1 MSRLPMLV
9 SGAKPV
15 VGHLAEF
22 YRSPEELFRRGYEE
36 HGGMFTFAM
45 PGRRAVVLLGPEH
58 GRFFFAETDRTLSI
72 RPAYPFVAR
81 LFAPDFYF
89 AAEYEEYKRQRQIV
103 LPRFQGRQ
111 LEGYVAAMD
120 QEVTEFVESLG
131 DDGEFNLTDRFA
143 PLAARI
149 AARCFL
155 GPDLASAVDQDFFPE
170 FRRFA
175 GGLAPFP
182 AGWVP
187 LPKFIRSRHARD
199 QLRVMLGAM
208 IAGRRVAPL
217 DPPDFLQ
224 AIAEAR
230 YSDDK
235 PVPDLVLVNLILLL
249 IVGGHETTAGH
260 MSWALADLLGNSHE
274 LARVRSESTEVL
286 SAGPPDLARAKLLNH
301 LDHCLLESERLHPV
315 ANMLVRETVG
325 PIELDGYTVPP
336 GTLVFAS
343 PAVSHRLPGEWPRS
357 DEYWPDRFAQ
367 DDGKPARQALIGF
380 GGATHRCLGLHFAYL
395 EMKVVLARLVT
406 HFEMELVD
414 GPPQPVRGWRTKW
427 PASPCRVRYQRITGA
442 RRVTCDDVGNKSDA
456 APLEEHHVP

>member
-1 MSRLPMLV
+1 MSRLPLPV

-15 VGHLAEF
+15 IGHLTEF
-22 YRSPEELFRRGYEE
+22 YRSPEELFRRGYDE
-36 HGGMFTFAM
+36 HGGVFSFAL
-45 PGRRAVVLLGPEH
+45 PGKRAVALLGPER
-58 GRFFFAETDRTLSI
+58 GRFFFSETDRTLSI

-89 AAEYEEYKRQRQIV
+89 AAEFEDYKRQRQIV

-120 QEVTEFVESLG
+120 QEVMDFVEALG
-131 DDGEFNLTDRFA
+131 DSGEFNLTDCFA

-155 GPDLASAVDQDFFPE
+155 GPDLASAIDQDFFPE

-182 AGWVP
+182 PGWVP

-199 QLRVMLGAM
+199 RLRAMLSTM
-208 IAGRRVAPL
+208 IARRRVVPL

-230 YSDDK
+230 YSDDER
-235 PVPDLVLVNLILLL
+235 VPDLVLVNLILLL

-260 MSWALADLLGNSHE
+260 MSWALADLLGSSND
-274 LARVRSESTEVL
+274 LTRVWTESVAAF
-286 SAGPPDLARAKLLNH
+286 AGGAPDLVGTKLLRH
-301 LDHCLLESERLHPV
+301 LDNCLLETERLHPV
-315 ANMLVRETVG
+315 ANMLVREAVK
-325 PIELDGYTVPP
+325 PIEVDGYTIPP

-343 PAVSHRLPGEWPRS
+343 PAVSHRLPGEWPRPE
-357 DEYWPDRFAQ
+357 DYLPDRFAQ
-367 DDGKPARQALIGF
+367 DDGKSARQALIGF

-395 EMKVVLARLVT
+395 EMKVVLSRLLT
-406 HFEMELVD
+406 HFDMELLD

-427 PASPCRVRYQRITGA
+427 PASPCRVRY
-442 RRVTCDDVGNKSDA
+442 RRVAGGEVSGEYRSRDVA
-456 APLEEHHVP
+456 ARN